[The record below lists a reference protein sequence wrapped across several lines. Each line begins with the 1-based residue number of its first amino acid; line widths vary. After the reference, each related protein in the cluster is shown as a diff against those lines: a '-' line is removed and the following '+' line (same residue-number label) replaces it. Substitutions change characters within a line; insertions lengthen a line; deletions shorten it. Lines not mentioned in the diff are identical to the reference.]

1 MYQAVL
7 FDLDGTLLDT
17 LEDLR
22 DSTNYALSLWGYPER
37 SLEEIRTFVGNGMRN
52 LILRAVPDGL
62 AAGRQEQVLEEFRE
76 HYLAHCRVKTHPYQ
90 GILELLRYLKG
101 HGIAM
106 AIISNKSDTAV
117 KKLAQYYFADYI
129 DVAIGEREG
138 IRKKPAPDTVHEAM
152 RILGVGRDQ
161 TVYIGDS
168 DVDRA
173 TAENAGLACISV
185 TWGFRGREML
195 QKLNPEY
202 LADRPEDIISI
213 VEGTMEGE

>member
-37 SLEEIRTFVGNGMRN
+37 SLGEIRAFVGNGMRN

-62 AAGRQEQVLEEFRE
+62 AAERQEQVLEKFRE

-90 GILELLRYLKG
+90 GILELLRYLKE

-106 AIISNKSDTAV
+106 AIISNKGDAAV
-117 KKLAQYYFADYI
+117 KELARYYFADYI

-152 RILGVGRDQ
+152 RILGVGREQ
-161 TVYIGDS
+161 TVYVGDS

-213 VEGTMEGE
+213 VEGLMEGK